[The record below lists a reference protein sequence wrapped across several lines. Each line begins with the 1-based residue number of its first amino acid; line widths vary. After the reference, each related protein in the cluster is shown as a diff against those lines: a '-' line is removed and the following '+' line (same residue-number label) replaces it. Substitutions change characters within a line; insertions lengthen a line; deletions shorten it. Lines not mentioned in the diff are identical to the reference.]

1 VSDRGGAGGQPAAVP
16 AAEAPLPPIP
26 LRALIP
32 NAITVLALCA
42 GLTGVRFAI
51 GGDFEKAAAA
61 VVIAGVL
68 DGIDGRV
75 ARLLKGT
82 SRFGAELDSLSD
94 VTAFG
99 IAPALILF
107 LWSLQDLGRGGW
119 IVALFFAVCCAL
131 RLARFNASL
140 DLEDAPLKRLGF
152 LTGVP
157 APAGAGLALSPLFLV
172 LALEHSFGLS
182 PEVRASAVALTTAL
196 AGLAMV
202 STIPTW
208 GWKWVTVPR
217 RARLLALAL
226 VAVFAAALATAP
238 WATLTAL
245 ALAYVAAMPLAMLRF
260 ARLRALE
267 RRALGVGGQHPAA
280 AEAAAGAAP
289 AAASPEPVAAA
300 PGGSAGRR
308 EGPAPECEQAE
319 AANREPQAAP
329 GPAAGTALSA
339 RRAGGAVRG

>member
-1 VSDRGGAGGQPAAVP
+1 MTDRATHPGSPDRPAPEAADAPDGLLDAAGGSPSARTPAGWAAPAAS
-16 AAEAPLPPIP
+16 PPIP

-61 VVIAGVL
+61 VVIAAIL

-119 IVALFFAVCCAL
+119 MVALFFAMCCAL

-140 DLEDAPLKRLGF
+140 DLEDAPLRRHGF

-182 PEVRASAVALTTAL
+182 PEVRASAVALTTGL

-202 STIPTW
+202 SALPTW
-208 GWKWVTVPR
+208 GWKWLSVPR
-217 RARLLALAL
+217 RHRLIALAL
-226 VAVFAAALATAP
+226 VGVFAAALATAP
-238 WATLTAL
+238 WATLVAL
-245 ALAYVAAMPLAMLRF
+245 ALAYVAAMPFAVLRY
-260 ARLRALE
+260 ARLRTAE
-267 RRALGVGGQHPAA
+267 RALPAPGSQPGMPGAAATQGAREPMRSGRPAA
-280 AEAAAGAAP
+280 
-289 AAASPEPVAAA
+289 
-300 PGGSAGRR
+300 
-308 EGPAPECEQAE
+308 
-319 AANREPQAAP
+319 
-329 GPAAGTALSA
+329 
-339 RRAGGAVRG
+339 

>member
-1 VSDRGGAGGQPAAVP
+1 VT
-16 AAEAPLPPIP
+16 APESRPPPPIP

-51 GGDFEKAAAA
+51 GGDYEKAAAA
-61 VVIAGVL
+61 VVIAAIL

-99 IAPALILF
+99 IAPALILY

-119 IVALFFAVCCAL
+119 VVALFFAVCCAL

-140 DLEDAPLKRLGF
+140 DLDDAPLKRLGF
-152 LTGVP
+152 MTGVP
-157 APAGAGLALSPLFLV
+157 APAGAGIALAPLFLV
-172 LALEHSFGLS
+172 LALEHSFGAS
-182 PEVRASAVALTTAL
+182 PEVRASLVALTTSL

-202 STIPTW
+202 STLPTW
-208 GWKWVTVPR
+208 GWTWVKVPR
-217 RARLLALAL
+217 RARLLALAM

-238 WATLTAL
+238 WATLTAV
-245 ALAYVAAMPLAMLRF
+245 ALAYLAAMPFAWLRF
-260 ARLRALE
+260 RALH
-267 RRALGVGGQHPAA
+267 RQQR
-280 AEAAAGAAP
+280 
-289 AAASPEPVAAA
+289 
-300 PGGSAGRR
+300 
-308 EGPAPECEQAE
+308 QAE
-319 AANREPQAAP
+319 AAGAGADEP
-329 GPAAGTALSA
+329 
-339 RRAGGAVRG
+339 GAWS